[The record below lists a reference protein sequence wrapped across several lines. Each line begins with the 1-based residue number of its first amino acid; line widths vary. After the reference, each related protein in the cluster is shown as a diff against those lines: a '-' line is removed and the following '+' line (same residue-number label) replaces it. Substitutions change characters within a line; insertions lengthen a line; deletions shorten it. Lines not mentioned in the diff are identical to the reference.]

1 MSENEANKLDKLGF
15 KENKLYKDEYVD
27 VKLGELLVINQKAYD
42 RTHKKDYYA
51 WDVMKKSLE
60 DEGYNPENHFKGYI
74 WVQKLK
80 STENGGSRKHNRYED
95 GRKLLYKVRD
105 GNHRVVLMK
114 EIYGND
120 YVIKARLKNNI
131 CWDCLGISQIN
142 NLFKN
147 KKNFILTIQTLV
159 AVWYF
164 LIRCHPMGLL
174 AAGIFIFMA
183 IIGPKIGTLL
193 NYIPKEIVSKS
204 VKNTGMVGRV
214 VYSIIVQFPKV
225 IMLLSFL
232 AIGLYLFITDFI
244 VFTIFAIF
252 MYVCERLTESILDD
266 KKA

>member
-1 MSENEANKLDKLGF
+1 
-15 KENKLYKDEYVD
+15 
-27 VKLGELLVINQKAYD
+27 
-42 RTHKKDYYA
+42 
-51 WDVMKKSLE
+51 
-60 DEGYNPENHFKGYI
+60 
-74 WVQKLK
+74 
-80 STENGGSRKHNRYED
+80 
-95 GRKLLYKVRD
+95 
-105 GNHRVVLMK
+105 
-114 EIYGND
+114 
-120 YVIKARLKNNI
+120 
-131 CWDCLGISQIN
+131 
-142 NLFKN
+142 
-147 KKNFILTIQTLV
+147 
-159 AVWYF
+159 
-164 LIRCHPMGLL
+164 
-174 AAGIFIFMA
+174 MA